1 MSTRKKRQ
9 TRRKQ
14 AGRLHEEG
22 RGRKHKKGMTPL
34 KAALLFLVVIG
45 LVFAAAAIFG
55 DLAPDGRVWSEAHQH
70 WHDAR

>member
-9 TRRKQ
+9 VRRKKT
-14 AGRLHEEG
+14 GPGHEEG
-22 RGRKHKKGMTPL
+22 RGRKRKKGMTPL
-34 KAALLFLVVIG
+34 KAALLFLVVIA

-55 DLAPDGRVWSEAHQH
+55 DPASNGRVWSEAHQH

>member
-1 MSTRKKRQ
+1 
-9 TRRKQ
+9 
-14 AGRLHEEG
+14 
-22 RGRKHKKGMTPL
+22 MTPL

-55 DLAPDGRVWSEAHQH
+55 DPAPDGRIWSEAHQH